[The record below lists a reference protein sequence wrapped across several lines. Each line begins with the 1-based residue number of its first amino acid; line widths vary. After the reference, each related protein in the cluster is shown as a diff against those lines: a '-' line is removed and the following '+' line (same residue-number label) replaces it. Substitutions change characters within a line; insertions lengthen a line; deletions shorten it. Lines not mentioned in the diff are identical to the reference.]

1 MYLKAFRA
9 LAEPGEAV
17 GLLAAQVRTLK
28 SSVHPVCVDY
38 IHTIFGAPLPPPL
51 LIFFSSGE
59 GIDHLSVIGMT
70 NKIVWTLLNLR
81 VQVIKKILIK
91 REPQF
96 TEKGLENQ

>member
-28 SSVHPVCVDY
+28 SSVHPVS
-38 IHTIFGAPLPPPL
+38 PPPPPL

-59 GIDHLSVIGMT
+59 GIDHLCVIGMT
-70 NKIVWTLLNLR
+70 NKIVWTLINLG

-96 TEKGLENQ
+96 TEKGLDNQ